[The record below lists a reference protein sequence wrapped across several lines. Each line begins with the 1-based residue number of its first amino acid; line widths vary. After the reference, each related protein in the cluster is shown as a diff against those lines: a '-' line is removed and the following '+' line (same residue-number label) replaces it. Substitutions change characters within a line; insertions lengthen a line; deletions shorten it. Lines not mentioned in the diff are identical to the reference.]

1 MRRNGN
7 RPCVRRTGERPPK
20 IEAGRAI
27 SIPGRRRESL
37 QVCKQQRESVCVVRL
52 CFPPQDI
59 TGNMTLEQPSLF
71 LCIFQYLIFC
81 MQIGSCCTSYLGFLL
96 YLFANS
102 QHGVSILPGASPKV
116 SCHLLTG
123 TSGTQWPHLDKML
136 NKRVLSSS
144 LWVQIS
150 MGGYTSYIS
159 YSPFLPYR

>member
-1 MRRNGN
+1 MKEMFLTWSPCTCRCGLHSISGAPRQREKEKELMRRNGN
-7 RPCVRRTGERPPK
+7 RPCVQRTGKGPPK

-52 CFPPQDI
+52 CFSPQDI

-71 LCIFQYLIFC
+71 LCQFQFLIFC

-102 QHGVSILPGASPKV
+102 QHGVSILPIAP
-116 SCHLLTG
+116 LAA
-123 TSGTQWPHLDKML
+123 Q
-136 NKRVLSSS
+136 LS
-144 LWVQIS
+144 LAK
-150 MGGYTSYIS
+150 
-159 YSPFLPYR
+159 